1 MKCQVKDFNNK
12 AKGQIELNDSVFGI
26 EPRKDILARTVNWQ
40 LAKRRSGTHKVKLVG
55 DIRGTT
61 AKPFR
66 QKGTGRARQ
75 GSSRATQFRG
85 GATVHG
91 PVVRSHGYKLPKK
104 IRKLALKCAL
114 SSKQVDGKLLV
125 LDNFEVS
132 GKTKDLVETIKK
144 FGFKSVLF
152 IDGPN
157 QNTTFAQASSNI
169 PKCDFLP
176 SAGANVYDILRR
188 DYLVLSREAVQHLEE
203 RLG

>member
-1 MKCQVKDFNNK
+1 VTKRMVAMKCQVKDFNNK

-132 GKTKDLVETIKK
+132 GKTKDLVETIKNLV
-144 FGFKSVLF
+144 S
-152 IDGPN
+152 N
-157 QNTTFAQASSNI
+157 QYSLLMVQIRTPHSPRLLAIYLDVTFCRQ
-169 PKCDFLP
+169 
-176 SAGANVYDILRR
+176 
-188 DYLVLSREAVQHLEE
+188 LVRTYTIYCGVIT
-203 RLG
+203 